1 MCSFKDQ
8 EFYLITLVSAGADL
22 ITVEQLRNSH
32 FGDRRNWRCTE
43 EAVKY
48 IENLRP
54 KTMKIEVAEINAL
67 FG

>member
-1 MCSFKDQ
+1 MCSFK
-8 EFYLITLVSAGADL
+8 EFYLIINTLVSAGADL